1 MTSGEINDDQL
12 EQRMMEEQRAKIQEH
27 MQVQSSEGEFVG
39 RVDKIEGDRI
49 KLTKNDVP
57 DGQHHY
63 APLSRVRSVD
73 EVAVYL
79 DMTHDEV
86 RGSTS

>member
-12 EQRMMEEQRAKIQEH
+12 EQRMMEEQRQKIQEH
-27 MQVQSSEGEFVG
+27 MQVQSSEGEFLG
-39 RVDKIEGDRI
+39 RVDAVEGDRI
-49 KLTKNDVP
+49 KLTKNDAP

-63 APLSRVRSVD
+63 VPLDRVRSVD
-73 EVAVYL
+73 DVAVYT

-86 RGSTS
+86 RQS